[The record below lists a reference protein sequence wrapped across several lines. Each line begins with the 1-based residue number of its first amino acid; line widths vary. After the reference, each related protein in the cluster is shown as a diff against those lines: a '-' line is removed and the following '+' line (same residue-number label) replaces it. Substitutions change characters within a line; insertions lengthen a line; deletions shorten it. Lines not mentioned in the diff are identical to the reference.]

1 MISPK
6 DLLNRIK
13 THYPIFHKETVRI
26 HKIRCVNF
34 ILSIIPLFLIVFAFN
49 SGTLLCAEYK
59 LNKNATIV
67 EKNRNDESGYSI
79 RGGLT
84 YVSGPKVTKEV
95 SNINRYENFW
105 ISKKECGYS
114 EKENKLYVNTT
125 SREKVLCLSFIIGF
139 VCLIP
144 ILIFTGIELFEKDF
158 KNSYLGM
165 FLRYKIEP
173 QYINYPYTIPSTF
186 RYLMINIKEFFG
198 YEITYED
205 IFDIYNSIDFKD
217 ILNYNNERIHDIL
230 TFGERQRFSDIET
243 KGKYLKDYV
252 DYIDRENKYISR
264 YKERI
269 NTFTFNYENYKKFN
283 EEKNKN
289 L

>member
-13 THYPIFHKETVRI
+13 TYYPIFHKETIRI
-26 HKIRCVNF
+26 HKIRFVNF
-34 ILSIIPLFLIVFAFN
+34 ILSIIPLFLIVFSFN
-49 SGTLLCAEYK
+49 SGTLLCAEYE

-67 EKNRNDESGYSI
+67 EKIRNNEQGYSI

-84 YVSGPKVTKEV
+84 YVSGPKVTKEA
-95 SNINRYENFW
+95 SNINSYENFW
-105 ISKKECGYS
+105 ISKTQCGYS

-125 SREKVLCLSFIIGF
+125 IRENILCISLIIGF
-139 VCLIP
+139 IGLVVV
-144 ILIFTGIELFEKDF
+144 LIFTGIELFEKEF
-158 KNSYLGM
+158 ENSYLGM
-165 FLRYKIEP
+165 FLRYKVEP
-173 QYINYPYTIPSTF
+173 QYINYLYTIPSTF
-186 RYLMINIKEFFG
+186 RYMMINIKEFFG

-205 IFDIYNSIDFKD
+205 ILDIYNSIEFKD
-217 ILNYNNERIHDIL
+217 ILNYNNDRIHDIL
-230 TFGERQRFSDIET
+230 TYGEKQRFSDIET

-252 DYIDRENKYISR
+252 DYIDRETKYISR

-269 NTFTFNYENYKKFN
+269 NIFTFNYENYKKIN

>member
-6 DLLNRIK
+6 DLLNKIK
-13 THYPIFHKETVRI
+13 NHYPIFHKETVRI
-26 HKIRCVNF
+26 HKIRIVNF
-34 ILSIIPLFLIVFAFN
+34 ILTLIPLFLIIFSFN
-49 SGTLLCAEYK
+49 SGTLFCAEYK

-67 EKNRNDESGYSI
+67 EKIRNNEPGYSI

-84 YVSGPKVTKEV
+84 YVSGPNITKEAV
-95 SNINRYENFW
+95 NINRYENFW
-105 ISKKECGYS
+105 ISKTQCGYS
-114 EKENKLYVNTT
+114 EKENIVYINTNT
-125 SREKVLCLSFIIGF
+125 RENILGISFIIGF
-139 VCLIP
+139 LGLLI

-158 KNSYLGM
+158 KDSYLGM

-173 QYINYPYTIPSTF
+173 QHINYAYTIPSTF
-186 RYLMINIKEFFG
+186 RYMMINIKEFFG

-205 IFDIYNSIDFKD
+205 ILDIYNSIEFKD

-252 DYIDRENKYISR
+252 DYIDRETKYISR

-269 NTFTFNYENYKKFN
+269 NIFTFNYDRFN
-283 EEKNKN
+283 EINKN

>member
-13 THYPIFHKETVRI
+13 TYYPIFHKETVRI
-26 HKIRCVNF
+26 HKIRFVNF
-34 ILSIIPLFLIVFAFN
+34 ILSIIPLFLIVFSFN

-59 LNKNATIV
+59 LNKNTTIV
-67 EKNRNDESGYSI
+67 QKIRNNKPGYSI

-84 YVSGPKVTKEV
+84 NVSGPKVIKEAA
-95 SNINRYENFW
+95 NINRYENFW
-105 ISKKECGYS
+105 ISKTQCGYS
-114 EKENKLYVNTT
+114 EKENKVYVNTNT
-125 SREKVLCLSFIIGF
+125 REKVLCLSFIIGF
-139 VCLIP
+139 IGSVIV
-144 ILIFTGIELFEKDF
+144 LIFTGIELFEKEF

-165 FLRYKIEP
+165 FLRYKVEP
-173 QYINYPYTIPSTF
+173 QYINYLYTVPSTF
-186 RYLMINIKEFFG
+186 RYMMINIKEFFG

-205 IFDIYNSIDFKD
+205 IFDIYNSIEFKD
-217 ILNYNNERIHDIL
+217 ILNYNNDRIHVSL
-230 TFGERQRFSDIET
+230 SFSEKQRFSDIET

-252 DYIDRENKYISR
+252 DYIDRETKYISR

-269 NTFTFNYENYKKFN
+269 NIFTFNYENYKKFN